1 MCVILNQCLAGCQ
14 ACNIYRERR
23 GEARGER
30 AKEGRS
36 VNLAPGMWHWWTEA
50 VGEDWEGREK
60 EECNL
65 FRWRRRQGGGNVS
78 EAGGVF
84 RKVQVSGWKGDRGMP
99 GCVTVA
105 ILSPACVDTVSC
117 ISLRNKPFL
126 LAQCRASSSPPYSS
140 PPLRDPGSRSLPPVH
155 IPVLIFDLNVFSVS
169 PPCLCL
175 HYHLFPLSTIALDSP
190 HIFFFLLFLFLRQLN
205 SVILYLHKGEATITR
220 RATIRHSVE
229 DRPLPG
235 PICRGHRFYS
245 QERGD
250 KRREEWQQ
258 VSTKTAGVDQLIIT
272 KQ

>member
-65 FRWRRRQGGGNVS
+65 FRWRRKWGGGG
-78 EAGGVF
+78 ERERGRRGVQEGASV
-84 RKVQVSGWKGDRGMP
+84 RLERRERYAWLCDSSYIEHSV
-99 GCVTVA
+99 
-105 ILSPACVDTVSC
+105 CVDTVSC

-140 PPLRDPGSRSLPPVH
+140 PPLRNPGSCSLPPVH

-175 HYHLFPLSTIALDSP
+175 HYHLFPLSTIALDSR
-190 HIFFFLLFLFLRQLN
+190 HIFFFSSSSFCVSWILLFFICIKER
-205 SVILYLHKGEATITR
+205 
-220 RATIRHSVE
+220 
-229 DRPLPG
+229 RPLLG
-235 PICRGHRFYS
+235 
-245 QERGD
+245 E
-250 KRREEWQQ
+250 QQ
-258 VSTKTAGVDQLIIT
+258 LGTQ
-272 KQ
+272 